1 MILTLPGGRA
11 LPAAMLDELRASYAT
26 PPRAYHH
33 FGHIEA
39 VLGHYAEVADTCG
52 WTRPLEVYLAVLYHD
67 AIYCVGAVGAVG
79 AVDNEERSAALARLA
94 IERHLDALAVDIT
107 EVERLVRLTAL
118 HGRVDA
124 AGLDADTAQ
133 FLDCDMAILGA
144 AAEVFD
150 DYERAIALEYAALPI
165 EAFRAGRQGFLERLL
180 LRPSIF
186 LSPWGRTRFESAA
199 RGNIERVLGRRG

>member
-1 MILTLPGGRA
+1 MILTLPGGQA
-11 LPAAMLDELRASYAT
+11 IPAAMLDELRASYAT

-33 FGHIEA
+33 FGHVEA

-52 WTRPLEVYLAVLYHD
+52 WTRPLEVYLAALYHD
-67 AIYCVGAVGAVG
+67 AIYWVG
-79 AVDNEERSAALARLA
+79 AVDNEQRSAAMARLA

-124 AGLDADTAQ
+124 PGLDADTAQ

-165 EAFRAGRQGFLERLL
+165 EAFRAGRRGFLERLL

-186 LSPWGRTRFESAA
+186 LSPWGRARFEAAA
-199 RGNIERVLGRRG
+199 RGNIERVLGRR